1 MIVVVIFLL
10 LIHPIYNIICFRI
23 KAFFLSGFSNG
34 SRPLL
39 DGHNTVYVPGTTSP
53 SYSILGLVGENVRKS
68 INICAIG
75 SSRKGSDDDNIFALG
90 ISL

>member
-1 MIVVVIFLL
+1 MLLL
-10 LIHPIYNIICFRI
+10 LIHPISNFIHFRT

-53 SYSILGLVGENVRKS
+53 SSSILGLVGENIRKS
-68 INICAIG
+68 INICALG
-75 SSRKGSDDDNIFALG
+75 SSPKESDDDNIFALG
-90 ISL
+90 ISM